1 MHIPR
6 CPLFRLLVQ
15 KPHEVLLAQER
26 QVVAAEQVT
35 LLLFS
40 DDGACVVEFAE
51 TGRIRNH
58 LLVVWTLLLLL
69 EGAKSKP
76 TLTSKNAA
84 SIVGEARNRFLITR
98 IFFSKQGGYEK
109 KKKKKLVS
117 LKKTRKTR
125 KGK

>member
-40 DDGACVVEFAE
+40 DDGDCVVEFAE

-58 LLVVWTLLLLL
+58 LLVVWTLLLLLL

-98 IFFSKQGGYEK
+98 IFFSNKGVMRRRRK
-109 KKKKKLVS
+109 KNWY
-117 LKKTRKTR
+117 R
-125 KGK
+125 